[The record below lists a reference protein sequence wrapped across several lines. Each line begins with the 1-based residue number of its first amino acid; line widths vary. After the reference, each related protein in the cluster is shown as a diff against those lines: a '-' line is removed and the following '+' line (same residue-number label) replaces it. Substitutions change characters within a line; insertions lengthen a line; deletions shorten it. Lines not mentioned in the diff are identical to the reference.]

1 MIKANELLRTQILI
15 CKCTLIFSKYKT
27 IYENREEEINCN
39 TKVKSPR
46 RIKKKEYSEF
56 FENLVETKTLNLTEQ
71 RDFTNTK

>member
-15 CKCTLIFSKYKT
+15 CKYTLIFSKYET

-39 TKVKSPR
+39 TIVKSPR

-71 RDFTNTK
+71 RDFTNAK